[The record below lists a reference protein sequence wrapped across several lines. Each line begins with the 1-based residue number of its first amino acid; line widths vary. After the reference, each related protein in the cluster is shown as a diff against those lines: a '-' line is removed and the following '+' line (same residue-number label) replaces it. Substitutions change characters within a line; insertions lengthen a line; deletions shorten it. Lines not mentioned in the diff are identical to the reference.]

1 MGTANGQMTT
11 PAAGGSFCHGAGQAS
26 PGWLSGRRSFVVGVA
41 AAAAAIALALS
52 QHWLAI
58 ADLAPFLAVL
68 PCAVMMFHCMKGMNR
83 GQQTDTAQASL
94 PNEAPSLPTSEAKAT
109 DPVSWAV
116 KRPLS
121 RTIHN
126 AGERKT

>member
-41 AAAAAIALALS
+41 AAAAAIALTLS

-58 ADLAPFLAVL
+58 ADLVPLLAVL
-68 PCAVMMFHCMKGMNR
+68 PWAVMVFHCMKAMNR

-94 PNEAPSLPTSEAKAT
+94 PNEAPTLPTSEAKAT
-109 DPVSWAV
+109 DPVSWA
-116 KRPLS
+116 R
-121 RTIHN
+121 
-126 AGERKT
+126 

>member
-1 MGTANGQMTT
+1 MTT
-11 PAAGGSFCHGAGQAS
+11 PAAGGSFCQGAGLAAGAAS
-26 PGWLSGRRSFVVGVA
+26 WGWPA
-41 AAAAAIALALS
+41 AAAATALALS

-58 ADLAPFLAVL
+58 ADLVPLLAVL
-68 PCAVMMFHCMKGMNR
+68 PWAVMMFHCMKAMNR

-94 PNEAPSLPTSEAKAT
+94 PNEAPTLPTSEGKAT

>member
-1 MGTANGQMTT
+1 MTT

-58 ADLAPFLAVL
+58 ADLVPRLAVL
-68 PCAVMMFHCMKGMNR
+68 PCAVMMFHCMKGMNH
-83 GQQTDTAQASL
+83 GQQTDTVQASL
-94 PNEAPSLPTSEAKAT
+94 QNEASSLPTSEANAT
-109 DPVSWAV
+109 DPARWA
-116 KRPLS
+116 R
-121 RTIHN
+121 
-126 AGERKT
+126 

>member
-26 PGWLSGRRSFVVGVA
+26 PGRLSGRRSFVVGVA
-41 AAAAAIALALS
+41 AAAAAIALTLS

-58 ADLAPFLAVL
+58 ADLVPLLAVL

-83 GQQTDTAQASL
+83 GQQTDTAQALL

-109 DPVSWAV
+109 DPVSWA
-116 KRPLS
+116 R
-121 RTIHN
+121 
-126 AGERKT
+126 

>member
-1 MGTANGQMTT
+1 MGTANRQMTT

-52 QHWLAI
+52 QHWLAT
-58 ADLAPFLAVL
+58 ADLVPLLAVL
-68 PCAVMMFHCMKGMNR
+68 PCTVMMFHCVKGINR

-94 PNEAPSLPTSEAKAT
+94 RNEVPSLPTSEAKPT
-109 DPVSWAV
+109 DRISWT
-116 KRPLS
+116 R
-121 RTIHN
+121 
-126 AGERKT
+126 

>member
-26 PGWLSGRRSFVVGVA
+26 PGWLSGRRCVVGVA
-41 AAAAAIALALS
+41 AAAAATALALS

-58 ADLAPFLAVL
+58 ADLVPLLAVL
-68 PCAVMMFHCMKGMNR
+68 PWAVMMFHCMKAMNR

-94 PNEAPSLPTSEAKAT
+94 PNEAPTLPTSEGKAT